1 MKKIFLFFLL
11 SIFNK
16 AIAQN
21 VAINNTG
28 NTADASALLDISS
41 GNKGLLMPRVNLQ
54 SFTDA
59 TTIALPA
66 TGLLLYNTNAILGT
80 GFYYNSNTAA
90 SPSWTKLVTGSSD
103 WKLGGNAIAAT
114 DFIGT
119 TNNLPLVFKVYG
131 SKSGIIDFATNS
143 TAFGY
148 SSLKSNTTGTGN
160 SSLGASSLTANTIGS
175 NNTAFGNYTLQSNLS
190 GNSNTAL
197 GNYALYSNITGNG
210 NVAAGNHA
218 LFSNIDGNSNL
229 ALGVNSLTN
238 NVSGAYNIALGDG
251 AMYNNTASYQNI
263 AIGLSALY
271 KNKSGNNN
279 IAHGTNAL
287 YQDTSGANNIASG
300 YNALY
305 NNLSGDN
312 NIAIGLSTLYANKY
326 SDDNIAIGQG
336 ALNANTMP
344 ASIAIGTLA
353 LNKNTVGENNMAVGY
368 NALKE
373 NTNGD
378 NNTAIGFQA
387 LMANTTGYNNTAIGY
402 QALKVNVGL
411 HYNNTALGYNALK
424 AAIANGNTAVGA
436 SSLGN
441 ATAGADNTAI
451 GEDALGGITTGSRNT
466 AVGNA
471 ATSTGN
477 HYNTTAIGYG
487 TVVTADQQVRLGNSS
502 VTSIGGFAPWT
513 DLSDKRFKKNIE
525 GNVPGLDF
533 ILKLKPVTYN
543 YDIKKLDAFTGT
555 DSLLKSK
562 NDATQLKL
570 HNQSV
575 DKKEAIRYT
584 GFIAQDVEQSA
595 KEINYDFSGVIKP
608 QNEKDH
614 YSLAYSE
621 FVVPLVKAVQEQQQM
636 IEELKK
642 EIDLL
647 KSNGKQVGKL

>member
-1 MKKIFLFFLL
+1 MKKIYLLCFLAML
-11 SIFNK
+11 NK
-16 AIAQN
+16 AVAQN

-28 NTADASALLDISS
+28 NTADASAMLDISS
-41 GNKGLLMPRVNLQ
+41 ANKGILIPRVNLQ
-54 SFTDA
+54 SVTDG
-59 TTIALPA
+59 TTVASPA
-66 TGLLLYNTNAILGT
+66 VGLMVYNTNSVLGA
-80 GFYYNSNTAA
+80 GFYFNGGTSAA
-90 SPSWTKLVTGSSD
+90 PSWVKFVTANNGWTTS
-103 WKLGGNAIAAT
+103 GNAVSAT

-119 TNNLPLVFKVYG
+119 TNNLPLVFKVFG
-131 SKSGIIDFATNS
+131 SRSGIIDFATNS

-148 SSLKSNTTGTGN
+148 SSLRSNTTGTGN

-229 ALGVNSLTN
+229 ALGTNALTG

-251 AMYNNTASYQNI
+251 AMYNNTVSHQNI
-263 AIGLSALY
+263 AIGLGALY
-271 KNKSGNNN
+271 KNRSGNNN
-279 IAHGTNAL
+279 IASGTNAL

-312 NIAIGLSTLYANKY
+312 NIAIGLSTLYANKTG
-326 SDDNIAIGQG
+326 DDNIAIGQG
-336 ALNANTMP
+336 ALNANTVP

-353 LNKNTVGENNMAVGY
+353 LNKNTVGDNNMAVGY

-387 LMANTTGYNNTAIGY
+387 LMANTTGDNNTAIGF

-441 ATAGADNTAI
+441 ATAGADNTAV

-466 AVGNA
+466 AIGNA

-487 TVVTADQQVRLGNSS
+487 TIVTADQQVRLGNSS

-525 GNVPGLDF
+525 GNVPGLNF
-533 ILKLKPVTYN
+533 ILKLQPVTYN
-543 YDIKKLDAFTGT
+543 YDIKKLNAFTGT
-555 DSLLKSK
+555 DSLLKSR
-562 NDATQLKL
+562 NDAEQLKL
-570 HNQSV
+570 HDQSV

-584 GFIAQDVEQSA
+584 GFIAQDVEQAA
-595 KEINYDFSGVIKP
+595 KDINYDFSGVQKP
-608 QNEKDH
+608 QNDKDH

-636 IEELKK
+636 ITALQKEIEILKK
-642 EIDLL
+642 QLN
-647 KSNGKQVGKL
+647 K